1 MRAVGFAIAEMLSDG
16 TEEDA
21 ARRYPG
27 ASAIALVVC
36 DIHAI
41 VLGLSSR

>member
-1 MRAVGFAIAEMLSDG
+1 MRTVGFAIAEMLSDG
-16 TEEDA
+16 TDEDA

-27 ASAIALVVC
+27 ASAIALVIC

-41 VLGLSSR
+41 ARGLSSG